1 MENNLRTTKKR
12 FMERYDDFPKPLRRR
27 KYLFIVLMLS
37 LSVASWAVFYM
48 YVNFSSFVMAF
59 RKFIGYGEGNE
70 EIYVWSL
77 DNFRR
82 FWSEMTYKGYA
93 SQQFKAAL
101 KNTLFLFVTGNAVT
115 IPTAYLISYVL
126 YKKVCGHKAFK
137 VLLYLPQILS
147 TVVMVTIF
155 KNIVEVHGLISS
167 ISQKFTGK
175 AVTVLL
181 HTDEWAKW
189 TVWAYNTWVGFAGS
203 YILLTAAMGRIPE
216 EIVESAKLDG
226 IGAWTEFWKIII
238 PMIWPTVYI
247 LLLQKITGFLSA
259 DGPIL
264 LLTGGDYNTYTIGF
278 WYYQQVIVSH
288 SFEYP
293 SAVGLILTAFIAPI
307 AIIARKLLD
316 KVYADVEF

>member
-1 MENNLRTTKKR
+1 MESNLRTTKKR
-12 FMERYDDFPKPLRRR
+12 FMDRYDDFPKPLRRH

-37 LSVASWAVFYM
+37 LSIISWAVFYV
-48 YVNFSSFVMAF
+48 YVNFSSFAMAF
-59 RKFIGYGEGNE
+59 QKFVGYGENNE

-82 FWSEMTYKGYA
+82 FWQEMTYKGYA
-93 SQQFKAAL
+93 VKQFKAAL
-101 KNTLFLFVTGNAVT
+101 KNTLFLFVAGNIVVMPMAFLV
-115 IPTAYLISYVL
+115 SYVL
-126 YKKVCGHKAFK
+126 YKKIHGEKVFK
-137 VLLYLPQILS
+137 VLLYLPSILS

-167 ISQKFTGK
+167 ISQKLTGK

-181 HTDEWAKW
+181 HDDHWAKW
-189 TVWAYNTWVGFAGS
+189 TVWAYNTWVGFCGG
-203 YILLTAAMGRIPE
+203 YILLTAAMSRIPE

-238 PMIWPTVYI
+238 PMIWPTVHI
-247 LLLQKITGFLSA
+247 LLLQKITGFLAA

-264 LLTGGDYNTYTIGF
+264 LLTGGGADTYTIGY
-278 WYYQQVIVSH
+278 WYYDQVIVSH

-293 SAVGLILTAFIAPI
+293 SAVGLILTAFLAPI